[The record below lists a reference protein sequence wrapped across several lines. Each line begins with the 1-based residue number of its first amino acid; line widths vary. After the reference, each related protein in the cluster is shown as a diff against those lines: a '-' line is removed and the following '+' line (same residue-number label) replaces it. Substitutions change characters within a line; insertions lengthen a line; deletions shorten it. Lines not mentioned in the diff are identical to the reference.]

1 MKVYKPDQGR
11 MARMASF
18 WSLVLLLLFGCSF
31 LYDTL
36 SNYVAA
42 LKTPFGGL
50 SIPIVSIPL
59 SGAFLIA
66 FVIFAGGTAWLF
78 TWMQSPK
85 VADFLIDVEGELRKV
100 TWPSGQEVVNA
111 SIVVVITV
119 TVLMGFLA
127 GSDYVINI
135 LVDRLIFGWA

>member
-11 MARMASF
+11 MTRMASF
-18 WSLVLLLLFGCSF
+18 WSLVLLLLFGCTF

-50 SIPIVSIPL
+50 SIPIVSIPFT
-59 SGAFLIA
+59 GAFLIS
-66 FVIFAGGTAWLF
+66 FVIFAGGAIWLF
-78 TWMQSPK
+78 AWMQRPK
-85 VADFLIDVEGELRKV
+85 VADFLIEVEGELRKV

>member
-11 MARMASF
+11 MTRMASF

-36 SNYVAA
+36 RGYVDA
-42 LKTPFGGL
+42 LKTPMGGL

-59 SGAFLIA
+59 TGAFLIS
-66 FVIFAGGTAWLF
+66 FVIFAVGTIWLF
-78 TWMQSPK
+78 AWMQKPK
-85 VADFLIDVEGELRKV
+85 VADFLIEVEAELRKV
-100 TWPSGQEVVNA
+100 TWPTGQEVVNA

-135 LVDRLIFGWA
+135 LVERLIFGWA